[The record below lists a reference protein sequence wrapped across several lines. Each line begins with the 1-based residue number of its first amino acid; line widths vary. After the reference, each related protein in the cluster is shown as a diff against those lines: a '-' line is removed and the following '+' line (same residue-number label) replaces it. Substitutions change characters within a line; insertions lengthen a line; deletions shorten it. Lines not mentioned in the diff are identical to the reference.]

1 MSAKFGGLVTKEAE
15 MEHFNFLNELRVKWN
30 VDSEKLINLEARITC
45 KYFDYLIWKEPYLNL
60 SAQFLKIEW
69 GYSLIESLRIK
80 MIQAIYDIQITF
92 WLFFG
97 LHFLF
102 GLIVWLI

>member
-45 KYFDYLIWKEPYLNL
+45 KYFDYLIWKVPYLIWAL
-60 SAQFLKIEW
+60 SLF
-69 GYSLIESLRIK
+69 LIEFVNFSEVF
-80 MIQAIYDIQITF
+80 QIITN
-92 WLFFG
+92 
-97 LHFLF
+97 
-102 GLIVWLI
+102 